1 MLTKVKIFEKLTQIN
16 GKNKTQFVK
25 KKKKGKKK
33 IEKVKRANKTT
44 DQKSKNIKQI

>member
-16 GKNKTQFVK
+16 GKNKTQLV